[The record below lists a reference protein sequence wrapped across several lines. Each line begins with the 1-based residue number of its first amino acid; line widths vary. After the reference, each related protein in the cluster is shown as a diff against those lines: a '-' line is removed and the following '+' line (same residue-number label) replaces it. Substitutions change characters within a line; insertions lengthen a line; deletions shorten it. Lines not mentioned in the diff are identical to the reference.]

1 MRHMTA
7 TTYLTG
13 AATDPMRVRGDAEAL
28 VVVAKSALDAP
39 ITIIALNRRR
49 FRGEQFRVINQI

>member
-1 MRHMTA
+1 
-7 TTYLTG
+7 
-13 AATDPMRVRGDAEAL
+13 MRVRGDAEAL